1 MSEAIRTPAHSE
13 SPLRTKIIICL
24 LLIVA
29 IVAVFARVKDFD
41 FLFYDDNQ
49 YILENLHVRGGLS
62 LRNMEWAVTSTEYSN
77 WFPVTWAS
85 HMADV
90 WLFGLWPGGHHLTNV
105 VFHAVNA
112 VLLFLFFSSVTGE
125 LRRSVLIAALF
136 AFHPMHVES
145 VAWVAERKDVLSA
158 FFWISAMCAY
168 VFYVR
173 RPSLG
178 RYMAAICCFVLGL
191 MSKPVIV
198 ALPLVLL
205 LLDYWPLKRFFDG
218 KTPAVS
224 LFTEKIPFVLLS
236 AITGVMTYYVQKTGG
251 AVAPL
256 SALTMKLRI
265 GNVAVSY
272 VKYIIKLFY
281 PAGLGIMYRHPA
293 DYPAWQVV
301 GAVFFLVA
309 VTLFAIATMRKIP
322 WFFTGWF
329 WYICTLMPTIGA
341 VKVGIS
347 YMADRYTY
355 MPYVGLFI
363 ILSIAVP
370 AGAYSSGVIRR
381 ITTNTAA
388 AAVIVCIILT
398 NHQLKY
404 WRNSVTL
411 FTRATATAKD
421 SYFAYYSLGYALNI
435 AGRYAEASSALK
447 TAILIK
453 PDYAEALLHL
463 GIVQLRQEKLNE
475 AHEVF
480 IKAIRANPSM
490 PEAYNGAGVA
500 LMNMGRLNDAAG
512 YFKRALA
519 LDSGN
524 EDAARNLRLIGQLA
538 TGN

>member
-1 MSEAIRTPAHSE
+1 MSEPLTRLSK
-13 SPLRTKIIICL
+13 SPLQTKIIICL
-24 LLIVA
+24 LLIA
-29 IVAVFARVKDFD
+29 AVFTVYAQVKDFK

-49 YILENLHVRGGLS
+49 YILENLHVRGGPS
-62 LRNMEWAVTSTEYSN
+62 LRNLQWAVTSAEYSN

-85 HMADV
+85 HMVDV

-105 VFHAVNA
+105 AFHAGNA
-112 VLLFLFFSSVTGE
+112 VLLFLLFSSVTGA
-125 LRRSVLIAALF
+125 LWRSVLIAALF
-136 AFHPMHVES
+136 AFHPLHVES

-168 VFYVR
+168 VFYAR
-173 RPSLG
+173 RASLG
-178 RYMAAICCFVLGL
+178 RYMAVICCFVLGL
-191 MSKPVIV
+191 MSKPVVV

-205 LLDYWPLKRFFDG
+205 LLDYWPLGRFSDG
-218 KTPAVS
+218 KAPAVS
-224 LFTEKIPFVLLS
+224 LFTEKIPFIILS
-236 AITGVMTYYVQKTGG
+236 ALTGFVTYYVQKTGG

-256 SALTMKLRI
+256 SALTLKLRME
-265 GNVAVSY
+265 NVAVSY

-281 PAGLGIMYRHPA
+281 PTGLGIMYRHPA
-293 DYPAWQVV
+293 EYPAWQVV
-301 GAVFFLVA
+301 GAIIVLVA
-309 VTLFAIATMRKIP
+309 VSIFAIAAMRRRP

-329 WYICTLMPTIGA
+329 WYILTLMPTIGA

-363 ILSIAVP
+363 ILSMAVP
-370 AGAYSSGVIRR
+370 TGAYSAGVIRR
-381 ITTNTAA
+381 IAANTAA
-388 AAVIVCIILT
+388 AAVVICIILT

-411 FTRATATAKD
+411 FTRAAAVTTD

-435 AGRYAEASSALK
+435 EGRFGEAESALK
-447 TAILIK
+447 VAVLIK

-463 GIVQLRQEKLNE
+463 GMLELRREKLNE

-480 IKAIRANPSM
+480 IKAIMARPTM

-500 LMNMGRLNDAAG
+500 LMNMGRLNEATA
-512 YFKRALA
+512 YFRRALA

-524 EDAARNLRLIGQLA
+524 EDAARNLKLIADSANGQ
-538 TGN
+538 